1 MSRHVKKVTIFD
13 FSKWNSIHIS
23 YNFEFALNP
32 IVQMADRKI
41 HQSNELVVEANL
53 LWFHLM
59 QKKQYCESKY
69 RKNLLKSDGI
79 NLLKVIF
86 AALYSSEGFLIR
98 EEFFGLSLFF
108 QTIVLRWCHQEWTAE
123 MILTRFRKR
132 IFEEGRQKTD
142 YLMN

>member
-1 MSRHVKKVTIFD
+1 
-13 FSKWNSIHIS
+13 
-23 YNFEFALNP
+23 
-32 IVQMADRKI
+32 
-41 HQSNELVVEANL
+41 
-53 LWFHLM
+53 
-59 QKKQYCESKY
+59 
-69 RKNLLKSDGI
+69 
-79 NLLKVIF
+79 
-86 AALYSSEGFLIR
+86 LIR